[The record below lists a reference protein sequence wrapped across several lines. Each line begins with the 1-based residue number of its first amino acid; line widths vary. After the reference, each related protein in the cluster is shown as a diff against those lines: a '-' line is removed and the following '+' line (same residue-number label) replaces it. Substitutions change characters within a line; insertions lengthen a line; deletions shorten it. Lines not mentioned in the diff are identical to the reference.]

1 MTPLRVGFH
10 TGGGQHRLLLL
21 SQSSRLG
28 GRARSSRD
36 RVRLRGRSH
45 LESRSR
51 LVPPPRLPGGPAAGG
66 PRAFGTS
73 RYPLPDRRG
82 LPHIRAPRSDSGSSL
97 RHQCDP
103 LGRPGRLSDG
113 GYHRRKQTGI
123 RMSHFAIGGG
133 INAESVRS
141 CLKTLKNHGYAGAVS
156 LECDAGGRLLEESI
170 RWVRETLNCL
180 DYPHDIEETS
190 DE

>member
-1 MTPLRVGFH
+1 
-10 TGGGQHRLLLL
+10 
-21 SQSSRLG
+21 
-28 GRARSSRD
+28 
-36 RVRLRGRSH
+36 
-45 LESRSR
+45 
-51 LVPPPRLPGGPAAGG
+51 
-66 PRAFGTS
+66 
-73 RYPLPDRRG
+73 
-82 LPHIRAPRSDSGSSL
+82 
-97 RHQCDP
+97 
-103 LGRPGRLSDG
+103 
-113 GYHRRKQTGI
+113 
-123 RMSHFAIGGG
+123 MSHFAIGGG